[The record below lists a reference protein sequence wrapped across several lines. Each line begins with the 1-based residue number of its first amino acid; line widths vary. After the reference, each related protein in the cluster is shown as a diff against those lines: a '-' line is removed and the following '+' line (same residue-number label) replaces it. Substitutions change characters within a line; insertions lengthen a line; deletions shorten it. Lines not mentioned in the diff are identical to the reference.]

1 VPSAGRSVPW
11 AGDGYADLIPAI
23 ERIRDRRCPVID
35 VERGLVL
42 GLVFFDHPGPVLN
55 RGILGYSK

>member
-1 VPSAGRSVPW
+1 VPW